1 MAAKKKHKAVAPQKP
16 KKRAGPVK
24 KKKASTKPKVRPAAD
39 VLDNTPPP
47 IADAEAQ
54 PKPFRA
60 EAPPPPYRPMAD
72 DNLPPPFRPS
82 QPPSMNWGNNSLEAA
97 AQVIAISRQ
106 IRNAAMLATSG
117 AVEPPLPSSS
127 PVVGSPAFG
136 QNHRLAV
143 SDPNALHAEML
154 ERIEALEREID
165 NLREQQ
171 RCGVGHNNPP
181 EPIEL
186 APLSEQ
192 NLGEIGEDIAVLKK
206 QPPADPRSTEAKAA
220 VARLM
225 KFARVAVTYAG
236 KQADIFITAAMT
248 KAGRK
253 IIWSPIICK
262 LWALPDIAH
271 QWLQSLPHL

>member
-1 MAAKKKHKAVAPQKP
+1 MAAKKKRKAVAPQKP
-16 KKRAGPVK
+16 KKRAGTVK
-24 KKKASTKPKVRPAAD
+24 KTKASAKPKVRPAAGI
-39 VLDNTPPP
+39 VGNTPPP
-47 IADAEAQ
+47 IADADAQ
-54 PKPFRA
+54 PKPFSA

-72 DNLPPPFRPS
+72 DNLPPPFRLS
-82 QPPSMNWGNNSLEAA
+82 PPSMNWGNNSLEAA
-97 AQVIAISRQ
+97 AQVIAISQQ
-106 IRNAAMLATSG
+106 IRNAALLATSG
-117 AVEPPLPSSS
+117 AVEPTLPPSS
-127 PVVGSPAFG
+127 PVVGSPVFG
-136 QNHRLAV
+136 QNLRLTA

-154 ERIEALEREID
+154 ERIEALEREVD
-165 NLREQQ
+165 KLREQH
-171 RCGVGHNNPP
+171 RHGIGHNNPP

-206 QPPADPRSTEAKAA
+206 QPPADPPSTGAKAA

-253 IIWSPIICK
+253 IIWSPFIYK
-262 LWALPDIAH
+262 LWALADIAH
-271 QWLQSLPHL
+271 QWLQSFPHL

>member
-1 MAAKKKHKAVAPQKP
+1 MAAKKKRKTVAPQKP

-39 VLDNTPPP
+39 IFDNTPQP

-54 PKPFRA
+54 PKPFHA
-60 EAPPPPYRPMAD
+60 EAPPPSYRPMAD

-82 QPPSMNWGNNSLEAA
+82 QPSMKWGNNSLEAA

-106 IRNAAMLATSG
+106 IRNAALLATSG
-117 AVEPPLPSSS
+117 AVEPPLPPSS
-127 PVVGSPAFG
+127 PVLGSPGFG
-136 QNHRLAV
+136 QNHRLTA

-154 ERIEALEREID
+154 ERIEPLEREID
-165 NLREQQ
+165 NLSEQQ
-171 RCGVGHNNPP
+171 RHGIGHNNLP

-192 NLGEIGEDIAVLKK
+192 NLGEISEDIAVLKK
-206 QPPADPRSTEAKAA
+206 QPPADPPSTEAKAA

-236 KQADIFITAAMT
+236 KQADIFIAAAMA
-248 KAGRK
+248 KAGGK
-253 IIWSPIICK
+253 IIWSPITYK
-262 LWALPDIAH
+262 LWALADIAH